1 MAASNCSNLKFFK
14 YMIQTSID
22 RSCKEQLFGKFLLAL
37 TKIPV
42 PTFAFPLELRAKN
55 EWEKNVNLDN
65 FSKLSELTQSVVEN
79 GIIFT
84 GAEKLYGKT
93 ICTVNV
99 ASITFHSLK
108 KSLTEKMIT

>member
-1 MAASNCSNLKFFK
+1 
-14 YMIQTSID
+14 MIQNSID
-22 RSCKEQLFGKFLLAL
+22 RSCKEQVFVKFLLAL

-42 PTFAFPLELRAKN
+42 PTFAFPLSLRAKN

-84 GAEKLYGKT
+84 GAEKLYCKT
-93 ICTVNV
+93 IFCTVNV
-99 ASITFHSLK
+99 AWITFHSLK
-108 KSLTEKMIT
+108 KSLN

>member
-1 MAASNCSNLKFFK
+1 
-14 YMIQTSID
+14 MIQNSID
-22 RSCKEQLFGKFLLAL
+22 RSCKEQVFVMFLLAL

-42 PTFAFPLELRAKN
+42 LTFAFPLLLRAKN

-84 GAEKLYGKT
+84 GAEKLYCKT
-93 ICTVNV
+93 IFCTVNV
-99 ASITFHSLK
+99 VWITFHSLK
-108 KSLTEKMIT
+108 KYLN

>member
-1 MAASNCSNLKFFK
+1 
-14 YMIQTSID
+14 MIQNSID
-22 RSCKEQLFGKFLLAL
+22 RSYKEQVFVKFLLAL

-42 PTFAFPLELRAKN
+42 PTFAFPLALRAKN

-84 GAEKLYGKT
+84 
-93 ICTVNV
+93 VQ
-99 ASITFHSLK
+99 
-108 KSLTEKMIT
+108 KSFTAKQIFVQ